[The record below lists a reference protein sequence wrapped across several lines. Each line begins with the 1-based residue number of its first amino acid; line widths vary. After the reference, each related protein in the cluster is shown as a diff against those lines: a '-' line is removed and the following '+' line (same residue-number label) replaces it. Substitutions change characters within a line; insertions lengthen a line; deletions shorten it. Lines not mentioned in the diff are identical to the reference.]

1 MYCQKCVFDDCFGHH
16 HRHVKVS
23 TLIVGLVERWQN
35 LSESLQKSFEE
46 IRPNFKSIRLLLVY
60 LEAVREAAHLP
71 LGIESAVSVYDLLA
85 EAAKEVALLFGR
97 VQEASA
103 A

>member
-1 MYCQKCVFDDCFGHH
+1 MYCQQCLVDDNFGHH

-46 IRPNFKSIRLLLVY
+46 IRPNFKPIRLLLVY

-85 EAAKEVALLFGR
+85 EAAKEVALLFAR
-97 VQEASA
+97 I
-103 A
+103 

>member
-1 MYCQKCVFDDCFGHH
+1 MYCQQCVNDYVGHH

-23 TLIVGLVERWQN
+23 TLIVGHVERWQN

-85 EAAKEVALLFGR
+85 EAAKEVPSLFAR
-97 VQEASA
+97 AQEASA

>member
-1 MYCQKCVFDDCFGHH
+1 MYCQQCVNDYVGHH

-23 TLIVGLVERWQN
+23 TLIVGHVERWQN
-35 LSESLQKSFEE
+35 LSESIQKSYEE

-85 EAAKEVALLFGR
+85 EAAKEVPSLFAR
-97 VQEASA
+97 AQEASA

>member
-1 MYCQKCVFDDCFGHH
+1 MYCQQCVFDYVGHH
-16 HRHVKVS
+16 HRHVKIS
-23 TLIVGLVERWQN
+23 TAIAGQVEKWKN
-35 LSESLQKSFEE
+35 LSESLKKAFEE

-85 EAAKEVALLFGR
+85 EAAKEAV
-97 VQEASA
+97 
-103 A
+103 

>member
-1 MYCQKCVFDDCFGHH
+1 MVDDNFGHH

-46 IRPNFKSIRLLLVY
+46 IRPNFKPIRLLLVY

-85 EAAKEVALLFGR
+85 EAAKEVALLFAR
-97 VQEASA
+97 VQQASVD
-103 A
+103 

>member
-1 MYCQKCVFDDCFGHH
+1 MVDDNFGHQ

-23 TLIVGLVERWQN
+23 ILIVGLVERWQN
-35 LSESLQKSFEE
+35 LSVSLQKSFEE

-85 EAAKEVALLFGR
+85 EAAKEVASLFAR
-97 VQEASA
+97 V
-103 A
+103 

>member
-1 MYCQKCVFDDCFGHH
+1 M
-16 HRHVKVS
+16 KVS
-23 TLIVGLVERWQN
+23 TLIVGHVERWQN
-35 LSESLQKSFEE
+35 LSESLKNSFEE
-46 IRPNFKSIRLLLVY
+46 IYPNFKPIRLLLVY

-85 EAAKEVALLFGR
+85 EAAKEVLSLFAR
-97 VQEASA
+97 AQEASA

>member
-1 MYCQKCVFDDCFGHH
+1 MYCQQCLVDDNFGHH

-23 TLIVGLVERWQN
+23 SLIVGLVERWQN

-85 EAAKEVALLFGR
+85 EAAKEVALLFAK

>member
-1 MYCQKCVFDDCFGHH
+1 
-16 HRHVKVS
+16 
-23 TLIVGLVERWQN
+23 
-35 LSESLQKSFEE
+35 
-46 IRPNFKSIRLLLVY
+46 VY

-85 EAAKEVALLFGR
+85 EAAKEVPSLFAR
-97 VQEASA
+97 AQEASA